1 VETAGGKA
9 MDFEEHVKI
18 LMFFLMALAILFIIA
33 FTFSVQKLWL
43 SALVVIAIVGCI
55 IIVLARSKD
64 EIGKTD

>member
-1 VETAGGKA
+1 

-33 FTFSVQKLWL
+33 FTLSAQKLWL
-43 SALVVIAIVGCI
+43 STLVVIAIVGSI